1 MLLPDPGWANYKGLM
16 MQVGAVP
23 IPVKVKEENG
33 FMYEIDDLRNAIT
46 PKTKVILINSPSNPT
61 GGVASAENLRQI
73 SDLAKER
80 NLYVLT
86 DEIYRE
92 LIWDGEPYT
101 SIASFPGMKER
112 TVVVDGF
119 SKKYAMTGFRLAWE
133 RCAFRSHDCY
143 DKASGK
149 RTFFCE

>member
-1 MLLPDPGWANYKGLM
+1 M

-46 PKTKVILINSPSNPT
+46 PKTKSYLDQFAFQSNRRCSQRGKPAPNFGSGKRAKPVCSYRRDLSRT
-61 GGVASAENLRQI
+61 DLGWGALYQYCQFSGV
-73 SDLAKER
+73 
-80 NLYVLT
+80 
-86 DEIYRE
+86 
-92 LIWDGEPYT
+92 
-101 SIASFPGMKER
+101 KER

-119 SKKYAMTGFRLAWE
+119 SKKYAMTGFRLAWSAG
-133 RCAFRSHDCY
+133 AFRSHDCY